1 MIPQVNFNVVN
12 GFRPFIMGAVREEYT
27 PPYATPACLSEA
39 KQALWTNRVPM
50 HEPWPRVMK
59 GDTNPPPNAKNEEYK
74 KNVHHFDQ
82 YDNETSPEG
91 LRPIGRVE
99 GDEDIDRGPLWR
111 R

>member
-1 MIPQVNFNVVN
+1 MLKVNEMVVN
-12 GFRPFIMGAVREEYT
+12 GFVPFNTGISSAVA

-39 KQALWTNRVPM
+39 KQALWTNRVPD

-59 GDTNPPPNAKNEEYK
+59 GDTNPPPNSKNEEYK

-82 YDNETSPEG
+82 YDNQSSPEG
-91 LRPIGRVE
+91 LKPIGRVE

>member
-1 MIPQVNFNVVN
+1 MEINRPVVT
-12 GFRPFIMGAVREEYT
+12 GFQEFDM
-27 PPYATPACLSEA
+27 YAAEDRIAPKYASPACLSEA
-39 KQALWTNRVPM
+39 LQALWTNRVPM

-59 GDTNPPPNAKNEEYK
+59 GDTNPPPNSKNQEYK
-74 KNVHHFDQ
+74 KNVHHIDQ